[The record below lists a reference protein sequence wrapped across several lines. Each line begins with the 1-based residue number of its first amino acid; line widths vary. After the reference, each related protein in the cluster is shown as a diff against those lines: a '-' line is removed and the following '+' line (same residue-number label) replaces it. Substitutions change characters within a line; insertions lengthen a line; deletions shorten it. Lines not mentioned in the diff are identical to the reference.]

1 MKSSKVPERRL
12 FARKAFQTDV
22 VFEDEFGEGL
32 FFVKSCDI
40 SMGGIFLASSIPV
53 RLGTLLFLS
62 FALPSHKRPIKLTG
76 EVVRITNPGP
86 PALQGMGIR
95 FVGLTDMVLK
105 RLEDFLSE

>member
-1 MKSSKVPERRL
+1 MKNPKTPERRV
-12 FARKAFQTDV
+12 FSRKEFQTDV

-40 SMGGIFLASSIPV
+40 SLGGIFLASSIPV

-62 FALPSHKRPIKLTG
+62 FTLPSHKRPVKLTG
-76 EVVRITNPGP
+76 EVVRITNPGQ

-95 FVGLTDMVLK
+95 FVGLSDMALK